1 MKQGEEIIL
10 PTYEIQ
16 DQNPETATVLLYC
29 QLPDGDFISV
39 NEKSMKAEQKGIYTF
54 TYMVNDEN
62 GNVNFYSFVV
72 TVR

>member
-1 MKQGEEIIL
+1 
-10 PTYEIQ
+10 
-16 DQNPETATVLLYC
+16 
-29 QLPDGDFISV
+29 
-39 NEKSMKAEQKGIYTF
+39 MKAEQKGTYTF